1 MRPTLF
7 LIVWLGILQACQ
19 PDNGASTA
27 PCTTEWTD
35 PRDGEVY
42 CTTTIGSQRWLAQNL
57 RHNQS
62 GAFVNPKFDQ
72 ADGRLYTHAAALQA
86 CPPGWHLPTDA
97 EWQQL
102 EASLGL
108 TTAQQQATGYRGSD
122 QGTRLKNGSGW
133 DTDSTALQG
142 TDAEGF
148 RALPTGEYNPSYG
161 PYFGYGQQ
169 AHFWTATPSDTS
181 GGIWVRVL
189 HIDQAGIGRT
199 YRSQQMGLACRCVE
213 D

>member
-1 MRPTLF
+1 MRPTIL
-7 LIVWLGILQACQ
+7 LIVVLVSLSACQ
-19 PDNGASTA
+19 PEKGNSPV
-27 PCTTEWTD
+27 PCTTKWTD

-57 RHNQS
+57 RHDQS
-62 GAFVNPKFDQ
+62 GAFVNPQFK
-72 ADGRLYTHAAALQA
+72 ATDGRLYTHAAALQA
-86 CPPGWHLPTDA
+86 CPPGWHLPTDT
-97 EWQQL
+97 EWQRL

-108 TTAQQQATGYRGSD
+108 TASEQQATGYRGTD
-122 QGTRLKNGSGW
+122 QGTRLKNSNGW
-133 DTDSTALQG
+133 NTDSTALQS
-142 TDAEGF
+142 TNAEDF
-148 RALPTGEYNPSYG
+148 RALPVGEYNPSYG

-169 AHFWTATPSDTS
+169 THFWSATPSDTS

-189 HIDQAGIGRT
+189 HLDHAGIGRT